1 MAAVEN
7 RKKLVIM
14 NFSGVYEKEDF
25 YSMQSLSRERAGF
38 KSFSGTAGFKA
49 RGKKACGCPSR
60 PPDNRIFHRKKFLRV
75 VRNRKTGHNPCFCE
89 KKILLRGTA
98 GKRQGSVPVIKS
110 QPIREREMQ
119 DLYSEI
125 CRVRKSFARQVT
137 AKLIW
142 L

>member
-1 MAAVEN
+1 VSRAARYDV
-7 RKKLVIM
+7 RL
-14 NFSGVYEKEDF
+14 
-25 YSMQSLSRERAGF
+25 L
-38 KSFSGTAGFKA
+38 
-49 RGKKACGCPSR
+49 
-60 PPDNRIFHRKKFLRV
+60 LR
-75 VRNRKTGHNPCFCE
+75 

-119 DLYSEI
+119 GLYSEI